1 MALVLALAIVAL
13 LIKHLLK
20 RRCKLIRTPFDL
32 ELRGKREDELKR
44 ELSTYFC
51 GNILVSLN
59 ILREQKN
66 FFLANSRYCYE
77 HMPLKPEARKKI
89 QNLMNRDEEITSH
102 LLELQTTVKGNVS
115 SSLKRRKTGVQSWV
129 MGLLPSVSSPK
140 MSVGSPR
147 VQIGSLAGVQS
158 ESNINFSRGFGD
170 GKNKQTDLL
179 VLNKSLSFSE
189 IDATAFKKDLS
200 TTNLLGSD
208 FAIQFSKKQ
217 RTQLSM
223 DFAAR
228 RSQLVYENKDI
239 LKTVAAKF
247 NVKLDPTLQRSMK
260 AETVHRG
267 VIWKLSWLTLSE

>member
-89 QNLMNRDEEITSH
+89 QNFMNRDEEITSH
-102 LLELQTTVKGNVS
+102 FLELQTTVKGNVS
-115 SSLKRRKTGVQSWV
+115 SSLKRRKTRLQSWV

-147 VQIGSLAGVQS
+147 VQIGSLTGVQS

-170 GKNKQTDLL
+170 RKNKQTDPL
-179 VLNKSLSFSE
+179 VLNKSLS
-189 IDATAFKKDLS
+189 
-200 TTNLLGSD
+200 
-208 FAIQFSKKQ
+208 
-217 RTQLSM
+217 
-223 DFAAR
+223 
-228 RSQLVYENKDI
+228 
-239 LKTVAAKF
+239 
-247 NVKLDPTLQRSMK
+247 
-260 AETVHRG
+260 
-267 VIWKLSWLTLSE
+267 